1 MKRWTCLA
9 LALGLLLTLFGC
21 ASCSTPTD
29 PLDTAPGTTQEAMT
43 EEPETTAPVEMEQQ
57 EDEVPLLLGIEQDE
71 HHVQMNHLTWKLE
84 EGTLSEPT
92 PWFDITCSSFMDVLL
107 RHWDGSSAVY
117 LTADAEPIAEEVQI
131 MKEKTFGV
139 PYGRCVYVTGEEKL
153 YQFGPGDSVQK
164 FPLPRDPGE
173 VYDAERLPI
182 EPHYAAIDGDNAIV
196 AFFVYDSA
204 YDSTTMEGDVVYCTY
219 SLANPERA
227 VWKLVHIPFEY
238 AVDAYIQFNDAYCNG
253 TLYLASYQSILA
265 INVESG
271 ELQVLDAT
279 NAFAPVWAMHP
290 NATQPEGGY
299 GEPIVISGCWKGT
312 LVVEFPVLLPDGG
325 YYYDVVALQDGE
337 PVAILERQE
346 NGILTFYDGAGQMLG
361 TTDRYQNKIAP
372 CSIQFPR
379 DD

>member
-21 ASCSTPTD
+21 ASYSTD
-29 PLDTAPGTTQEAMT
+29 PLDTAPGTTREAVT
-43 EEPETTAPVEMEQQ
+43 KEPETTAPAEIEQQ

-71 HHVQMNHLTWKLE
+71 QHVQMNHLTWNLE

-92 PWFDITCSSFMDVLL
+92 PWFDATDSGILDVSPY
-107 RHWDGSSAVY
+107 HWDGGPTVY
-117 LTADAEPIAEEVQI
+117 LTVDAKPIAEEVQI
-131 MKEKTFGV
+131 RNEKTFGV

-164 FPLPRDPGE
+164 FLLPRDPGE
-173 VYDAERLPI
+173 VYDAEKLPM
-182 EPHYAAIDGDNAIV
+182 EPHYAAINGDHGIV
-196 AFFVYDSA
+196 AFFVYDDA
-204 YDSTTMEGDVVYCTY
+204 TMEGDVVYCTY
-219 SLANPERA
+219 PLANPERA
-227 VWKLVHIPFEY
+227 VWKSVHIPFEY
-238 AVDAYIQFNDAYCNG
+238 AVDAYIQYNDAYCNG
-253 TLYLASYQSILA
+253 ALYLASYQSILT
-265 INVESG
+265 IDVESG

-290 NATQPEGGY
+290 DAPQPDGGY
-299 GEPIVISGCWKGT
+299 GEPIVISGCWKGN
-312 LVVEFPVLLPDGG
+312 LVAEFPVPLPDGG
-325 YYYDVVALQDGE
+325 YYYYVVALRDGE

-346 NGILTFYDGAGQMLG
+346 NDILTCYDGVGQRLG